1 MLKPTRLGLALL
13 AAALAAG
20 CASGSAPS
28 GSPSTGASAS
38 PPPSTP
44 SGSPPSPS
52 PSATAPPTTA
62 VAYRSDE
69 KLQKVWM
76 AEGFDFTGFNAL
88 YVTEPVAD
96 VPKLN
101 PDGVANLEWARG
113 VLRDELV
120 QALRAKNAFA
130 TVATKEGDIPAG
142 SRVLQLEST
151 VIEYEK
157 AAAARASLPGST
169 APASRSSPCAVE

>member
-1 MLKPTRLGLALL
+1 
-13 AAALAAG
+13 
-20 CASGSAPS
+20 
-28 GSPSTGASAS
+28 
-38 PPPSTP
+38 
-44 SGSPPSPS
+44 
-52 PSATAPPTTA
+52 

-69 KLQKVWM
+69 KLQKVWV

-88 YVTEPVAD
+88 YVIEPVAD
-96 VPKLN
+96 VAKLN

-130 TVATKEGDIPAG
+130 TVATTEGDIPAG

-157 AAAARASLPGST
+157 GGGGARFFAGLYGAGQPVIAVRGRMKDGDRPLFVFESRRSGVGGKSRWLGGYMSDKDVQTNDIRDLAT
-169 APASRSSPCAVE
+169 AVADFVARQGKSR